1 MAIQKE
7 NVTIDV
13 QDIVD
18 LLHSGYTWYKKDD
31 LGYGSI
37 QEKFNALDIHIK
49 TIQKHPDLK
58 DVDTIAKVFVIT
70 NRNKQENAGNNTT
83 NAVDNSTDG
92 ISMES
97 VSKTSAESTF
107 GIKGE
112 TRLSEISNESV
123 DTGREKIV
131 RSEQSTVTAD
141 EELSAFANL

>member
-13 QDIVD
+13 QDIIE

-49 TIQKHPDLK
+49 TIQKHPDLR
-58 DVDTIAKVFVIT
+58 DIDTIAKVFVIT
-70 NRNKQENAGNNTT
+70 NRNKQENAGTTSNSVINTT
-83 NAVDNSTDG
+83 DAISMGSLPKIESISTMETSRVSDNSDTLVNG
-92 ISMES
+92 
-97 VSKTSAESTF
+97 SKDRVIE
-107 GIKGE
+107 
-112 TRLSEISNESV
+112 
-123 DTGREKIV
+123 
-131 RSEQSTVTAD
+131 TAD

>member
-7 NVTIDV
+7 NVSIDV
-13 QDIVD
+13 QDIIE
-18 LLHSGYTWYKKDD
+18 LLHSGYTWFKKDD

-70 NRNKQENAGNNTT
+70 NRNKQDNGTITNTVT
-83 NAVDNSTDG
+83 QSTDG

-97 VSKTSAESTF
+97 LLKPEQGSDTRMSRETSLPTVSDRVVEERRDTVLAENTSATS
-107 GIKGE
+107 
-112 TRLSEISNESV
+112 
-123 DTGREKIV
+123 D
-131 RSEQSTVTAD
+131 
-141 EELSAFANL
+141 LSAFASL